1 MWKKE
6 PTEEP
11 TMREPERLDRPPT
24 TAPPRNPDRGS
35 VATIGPSISIK
46 GDVVGDEDLLI
57 EGKVEGEIR
66 VKNHSVTVG
75 DSGQVKADVYAK
87 SVQVQGEVLGSLYG
101 QEDVAIRRSGQVQ
114 GNIVAPRVTLEDG
127 STFRGSIDMRA
138 PEQLKDTAAASAS
151 ASASAPST
159 STTGG
164 GKQSQQQSQ
173 QPSQQPSSHPGQ
185 QQAKIAVGKG
195 A

>member
-138 PEQLKDTAAASAS
+138 PEPLKETAAASAS
-151 ASASAPST
+151 ASASAAPT
-159 STTGG
+159 STTGS
-164 GKQSQQQSQ
+164 GK
-173 QPSQQPSSHPGQ
+173 PSQQPSSHQGQ

>member
-11 TMREPERLDRPPT
+11 TMREPERPDRPPT
-24 TAPPRNPDRGS
+24 TAPPRNAGRGS
-35 VATIGPSISIK
+35 IATIGPSISIK

-75 DSGQVKADVYAK
+75 SSGQVKADVYAK
-87 SVQVQGEVLGSLYG
+87 SVQVDGEVLGSLYG

-138 PEQLKDTAAASAS
+138 PEQVKESVAASSPVAASAS
-151 ASASAPST
+151 SASSGSAGAGSG
-159 STTGG
+159 SGS
-164 GKQSQQQSQ
+164 GKHDSQQ
-173 QPSQQPSSHPGQ
+173 GQ
-185 QQAKIAVGKG
+185 QQTKVAVGKG